1 MHRLE
6 SEFAL
11 AFPRRSDGGEEFV
24 AALLCTTASVTEFR
38 RLRPSLEL
46 GSLSFLAQPM
56 PEFRRLRPSLEL
68 GSLSF
73 LAQPMP
79 EFRRLRPSLELGL
92 ARFAFG
98 PRNPRHSPPG

>member
-6 SEFAL
+6 SEFAF

-24 AALLCTTASVTEFR
+24 AALLCTTVSVT
-38 RLRPSLEL
+38 
-46 GSLSFLAQPM
+46 
-56 PEFRRLRPSLEL
+56 EFRRLRPSLEL

-98 PRNPRHSPPG
+98 PRNPRHAPPG